1 MSNYL
6 SLQDSPFFKNY
17 VIKDEVLGD
26 GSFSTCRWEFKR
38 ETYNHYSKLNSFSKS
53 RFGNQGKITKWLL
66 DIKYWA
72 LSIRPR
78 LLVNFRQFPVVSGTA
93 FSKNSKKGDILAWY
107 IQIFESFFPKF
118 SFFCSWNFQNV
129 WLNVHIS
136 EIQLFSHFL
145 EIFPGNFCIIHH
157 RLPIPWNFSFYLE
170 TGEIILSVKQK

>member
-1 MSNYL
+1 MKFL
-6 SLQDSPFFKNY
+6 VMEASLHAGKNLNVKPIITTPSSTFFKSH
-17 VIKDEVLGD
+17 VLATKVRLQN
-26 GSFSTCRWEFKR
+26 GSWI
-38 ETYNHYSKLNSFSKS
+38 LNTGHFP
-53 RFGNQGKITKWLL
+53 FDQ
-66 DIKYWA
+66 DF
-72 LSIRPR
+72 
-78 LLVNFRQFPVVSGTA
+78 LVNFRQFPVVSGTA

-118 SFFCSWNFQNV
+118 SFFCSWNFQNG

-170 TGEIILSVKQK
+170 TGEIILSIKQK

>member
-1 MSNYL
+1 MKFL
-6 SLQDSPFFKNY
+6 VMEASLHAGENLNVKPIITTPSSTFFQSHVLATEVRLQNGSWILNTGHFPFDQDF
-17 VIKDEVLGD
+17 
-26 GSFSTCRWEFKR
+26 
-38 ETYNHYSKLNSFSKS
+38 
-53 RFGNQGKITKWLL
+53 
-66 DIKYWA
+66 
-72 LSIRPR
+72 
-78 LLVNFRQFPVVSGTA
+78 LVNFRQFPVVSGTA
-93 FSKNSKKGDILAWY
+93 SSKNSKKGDILAWY

-170 TGEIILSVKQK
+170 TGEIILSIKQK